1 MCLSYTFY
9 FLINNVAHSD
19 DLLCV
24 LSLIQF
30 CVISEVMDFLL
41 LCVLR
46 SQEAFSKLLER
57 TAENYII
64 AER

>member
-24 LSLIQF
+24 LFLIQF

-46 SQEAFSKLLER
+46 SQEAFSKLLG
-57 TAENYII
+57 TAENYIN

>member
-1 MCLSYTFY
+1 MCLNYTFY
-9 FLINNVAHSD
+9 FFKNNVTHSD

-30 CVISEVMDFLL
+30 CVISEVMHFLL

-46 SQEAFSKLLER
+46 SQEAFSRILER
-57 TAENYII
+57 TAENYIN